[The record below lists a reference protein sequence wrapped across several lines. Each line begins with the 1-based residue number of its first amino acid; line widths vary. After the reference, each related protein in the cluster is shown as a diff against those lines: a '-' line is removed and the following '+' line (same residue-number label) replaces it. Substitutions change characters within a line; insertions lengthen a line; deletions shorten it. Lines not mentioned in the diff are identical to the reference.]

1 MTPEAAAGAIVAGVT
16 ADQLTVFA
24 ILAATLVLFIWNRW
38 RYDVVAVL
46 ALVASVAVGVV
57 PGEAAFS
64 GFSDPAVI
72 TVAAVLVLST
82 AIRNSGFLEAALK
95 PIGPW
100 LTGETAQIVVLGT
113 LVATFS
119 AFMNN
124 VGALAIFLP
133 VAIRIAQ
140 RSGRPAAAILM
151 PLAFASLLGGL
162 ITLVG
167 TPPNLLISAVR
178 RDIVGE
184 GFGMFDFAPVGLGVT
199 AAGLIVIGLGWRLI
213 PRDRRGQTA
222 PEDRFRIEDY
232 TTEVKVPEDS
242 PFRGRTVADLE
253 EEGEGDVTVA
263 AVIREG
269 FRRYVPHG
277 HWTLLTDDILLL
289 EGDTTIVKRVAD
301 AARLQLIG
309 EDELPP
315 EAGDGDYGIV
325 EAVVT
330 GTSPIVGCTPAQIRL
345 RSRYGVNLLAIGR
358 RDRQEIT
365 RLRRVRL
372 KPGDVLVLQGP
383 VDEMPDILSA
393 LGCLPLEQ
401 RNLQIGRPRRLL
413 LPVALM
419 AGAVALASLDLLPVA
434 VAFAGAILLLVL
446 LDVIPPR
453 EVYHGIDWPVIV
465 LLGALLPVSDALR
478 TTGGTELIA
487 GWLSATVQGI
497 PPHAAL
503 AIILVATM
511 LVTPV
516 LNNAATV
523 LVMAPIGAGLA
534 ARLGLSVDPFL
545 MAVAVGASCD
555 FLTPIGHQSNTL
567 VMGPAGYRFGDY
579 WRLGLPLSL
588 TVVAVSVPLIPLVWP
603 FR

>member
-1 MTPEAAAGAIVAGVT
+1 MPAGVT

-24 ILAATLVLFIWNRW
+24 ILGVTLALFIWDRW

-57 PGEAAFS
+57 PGDEAFK
-64 GFSDPAVI
+64 GFADPAVI

-82 AIRNSGFLEAALK
+82 AIRQSGFLEAMLR
-95 PIGPW
+95 PVTPW
-100 LTGETAQIVVLGT
+100 LKGEMVQIVALSS
-113 LVATFS
+113 LVAFFS

-140 RSGRPAAAILM
+140 RSGRPAAALLM
-151 PLAFASLLGGL
+151 PLSFASLLGGL

-178 RDIVGE
+178 RDIMGE
-184 GFGMFDFAPVGLGVT
+184 GFAMFDFAPVGLGVT
-199 AAGLIVIGLGWRLI
+199 AAGLVVIALGWRLI

-232 TTEVKVPEDS
+232 TTEVRVPEDS
-242 PFRGRTVADLE
+242 PFVGRTVADLE

-277 HWTLLTDDILLL
+277 HWTLLKDDILLL
-289 EGDTTIVKRVAD
+289 EGDTTIVKRVSD
-301 AARLQLIG
+301 AARMPVIG

-315 EAGDGDYGIV
+315 EPGDGEYGIV

-330 GTSPIVGCTPAQIRL
+330 ANAPVVGCTPAQLHL
-345 RSRYGVNLLAIGR
+345 RRRHGINLLAIGR

-383 VDEMPDILSA
+383 VDTMPDILSE

-413 LPVALM
+413 LPIGLM
-419 AGAVALASLDLLPVA
+419 AGAVALASLNVLPVA

-453 EVYHGIDWPVIV
+453 EVYNGVEWPVIV

-478 TTGGTELIA
+478 ATGGTELIA
-487 GWLSATVQGI
+487 GWLSVAVQDI

-503 AIILVATM
+503 AIILVSTM

-534 ARLGLSVDPFL
+534 ARLGLSPDPFL

-588 TVVAVSVPLIPLVWP
+588 TVLAVAVPLIAVVWP

>member
-1 MTPEAAAGAIVAGVT
+1 MNPAPVDGISVTQIGVF
-16 ADQLTVFA
+16 L
-24 ILAATLVLFIWNRW
+24 ILGCTLALFIWGRW

-46 ALVASVAVGVV
+46 ALVVSVAVGVV
-57 PGEAAFS
+57 PGEDAFK
-64 GFSDPAVI
+64 GFADPAVI
-72 TVAAVLVLST
+72 TVAAVLVLSN
-82 AIRNSGFLEAALK
+82 AIRSSGFLESALR
-95 PIGPW
+95 PVMPW
-100 LTGETAQIVVLGT
+100 LKGETVQILTLGT
-113 LVATFS
+113 LVASFS

-133 VAIRIAQ
+133 VALRIAH

-151 PLAFASLLGGL
+151 PLSFASLLGGL

-178 RDIVGE
+178 EDIVGE
-184 GFGMFDFAPVGLGVT
+184 GFGMFDFTPVGLGVT
-199 AAGLIVIGLGWRLI
+199 AAGLIVIGVGWRLI
-213 PRDRRGQTA
+213 PRDRRGRKS

-232 TTEVKVPEDS
+232 TTEVRVPADS
-242 PFRGRTVADLE
+242 PFVGRTVAQLE
-253 EEGEGDVTVA
+253 NEGDGDMTVA
-263 AVIREG
+263 AVVREG

-277 HWTLLTDDILLL
+277 HWTLLKDDILLL
-289 EGDTTIVKRVAD
+289 EGDTVIVKRVAD
-301 AARLQLIG
+301 AARLHVMG

-315 EAGDGDYGIV
+315 GPGDGDFGIV

-330 GTSPIVGCTPAQIRL
+330 SSSPVVGCTPAELHL
-345 RSRYGVNLLAIGR
+345 RRRFGVNLLAIGR

-372 KPGDVLVLQGP
+372 RPGDVLVLQGP
-383 VDEMPDILSA
+383 VDDMPDVLTT

-401 RNLQIGRPRRLL
+401 RYLQIGRPRRLL
-413 LPVALM
+413 LPIAMM
-419 AGAVALASLDLLPVA
+419 AGAVALASLDVLPVA
-434 VAFAGAILLLVL
+434 VAFIGAILLLVL
-446 LDVIPPR
+446 LDVIPLR
-453 EVYHGIDWPVIV
+453 EIYNGVDWPVIV

-478 TTGGTELIA
+478 TSGGTELIA
-487 GWLSATVQGI
+487 EWLSTVVQGV

-503 AIILVATM
+503 ALILVATM

-534 ARLGLSVDPFL
+534 ARLGLSPDPFL

-588 TVVAVSVPLIPLVWP
+588 TVLVVAVPLIAMVWP